1 MLPVADRKLLEVLV
15 RLRVREGLGMWV
27 LLILV
32 TGVMAALGSLMTLA
46 K

>member
-1 MLPVADRKLLEVLV
+1 V